1 VIMMTK
7 WHDVRYDYPVDYAL
21 GRIAYGRNIR
31 NWFMENNIKDWHTLC
46 DEEDRMNGYSFE
58 HERDAIMFSLRW
70 L

>member
-1 VIMMTK
+1 MAK

-31 NWFMENNIKDWHTLC
+31 NWFMENNIEDWHTLC
-46 DEEDRMNGYSFE
+46 DEEDRMNGYSFKRE
-58 HERDAIMFSLRW
+58 QDAVLFALRW

>member
-1 VIMMTK
+1 MMTK

-46 DEEDRMNGYSFE
+46 DEEDRMNGYSFKHQE
-58 HERDAIMFSLRW
+58 DAVLFALRW

>member
-1 VIMMTK
+1 MMTK
-7 WHDVRYDYPVDYAL
+7 WHDVMYDYPVDYAL
-21 GRIAYGRNIR
+21 DRILYERNIR